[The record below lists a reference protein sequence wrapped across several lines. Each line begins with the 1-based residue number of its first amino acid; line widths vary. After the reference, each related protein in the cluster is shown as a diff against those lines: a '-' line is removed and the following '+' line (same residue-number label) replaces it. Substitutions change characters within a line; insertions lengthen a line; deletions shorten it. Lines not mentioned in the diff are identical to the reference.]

1 MSARAIAE
9 WNPLRRVVVRPPGME
24 AFFGL
29 LEPYSSLYERVFS
42 LSRARREHEEL
53 VETLRSG
60 FGVTVQNLDQL
71 LLQGAARRPE
81 IAKELFD
88 WVLRTV
94 LFQGPGARRARR
106 EFAESVRLLD
116 SEMLVQSLV
125 LSPSLSFVRG
135 RGTRSVS
142 SYTTLRMPL

>member
-42 LSRARREHEEL
+42 LAKARREHEGL

-60 FGVTVQNLDQL
+60 FGVHVTPLDQL
-71 LLQGAARRPE
+71 LLQAAGRHP
-81 IAKELFD
+81 AVAAEL
-88 WVLRTV
+88 VERVVETV
-94 LFQGPGARRARR
+94 GFRGP
-106 EFAESVRLLD
+106 
-116 SEMLVQSLV
+116 
-125 LSPSLSFVRG
+125 
-135 RGTRSVS
+135 
-142 SYTTLRMPL
+142 